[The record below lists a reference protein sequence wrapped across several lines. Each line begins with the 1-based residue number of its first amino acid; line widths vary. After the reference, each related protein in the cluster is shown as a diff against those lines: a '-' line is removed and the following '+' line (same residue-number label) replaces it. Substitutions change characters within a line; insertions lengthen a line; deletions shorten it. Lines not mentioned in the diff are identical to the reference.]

1 MTAYKQTLGLIDQ
14 SNVQLIVNRLLT
26 LISSLNRRRKKT
38 FNSLRPRKELNK
50 TINSLRQN
58 KLRFYSAP
66 ETFNNV
72 ENDF

>member
-58 KLRFYSAP
+58 
-66 ETFNNV
+66 
-72 ENDF
+72 